1 MARKIYID
9 PGHGGS
15 DPGAVEEGRMEKDD
29 VLQLALKVGELLETA
44 GLDVEYTRVTDIYE
58 MPYKKAQ
65 DANEANA
72 DFFVSIHRNS
82 SEVPAQYNGV
92 ETLVFADYGI
102 QGEMA
107 RNINAQLEQVG
118 FRNIGVKERPNL
130 VVLKRT
136 KMPSVLVE
144 VSFINNPKDNEIF
157 DNNIDEI
164 ARGIADGIL
173 MTLYEEGYE

>member
-1 MARKIYID
+1 
-9 PGHGGS
+9 
-15 DPGAVEEGRMEKDD
+15 
-29 VLQLALKVGELLETA
+29 
-44 GLDVEYTRVTDIYE
+44 
-58 MPYKKAQ
+58 
-65 DANEANA
+65 
-72 DFFVSIHRNS
+72 
-82 SEVPAQYNGV
+82 
-92 ETLVFADYGI
+92 
-102 QGEMA
+102 MA

-144 VSFINNPKDNEIF
+144 VGFINNPKDNEIF

>member
-1 MARKIYID
+1 M
-9 PGHGGS
+9 
-15 DPGAVEEGRMEKDD
+15 
-29 VLQLALKVGELLETA
+29 
-44 GLDVEYTRVTDIYE
+44 
-58 MPYKKAQ
+58 
-65 DANEANA
+65 
-72 DFFVSIHRNS
+72 
-82 SEVPAQYNGV
+82 

-144 VSFINNPKDNEIF
+144 VGFINNPKDNEIF